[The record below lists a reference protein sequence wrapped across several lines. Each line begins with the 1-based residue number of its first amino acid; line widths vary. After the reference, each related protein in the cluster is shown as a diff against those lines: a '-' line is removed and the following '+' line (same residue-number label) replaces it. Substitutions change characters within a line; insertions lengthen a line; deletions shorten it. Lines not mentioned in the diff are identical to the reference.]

1 MDIKSLYW
9 VVYNTAKE
17 GLNNGLIRN
26 QKGIPEKG
34 IVHVHNQ
41 IGMDFINKVITD
53 FPPNVVTDEI
63 AEALCISVSNMR
75 SSNGLEW
82 IAHLFYKN
90 EPLVHY
96 VRSVLWENKIDSI
109 ISEEQQSLLDAM

>member
-9 VVYNTAKE
+9 VVYNTTKE

-26 QKGIPEKG
+26 QIGIPEEG
-34 IVHVHNQ
+34 IVHVNNQ

-53 FPPNVVTDEI
+53 FPPNVVNDEI
-63 AEALCISVSNMR
+63 AEALCISVSNSR
-75 SSNGLEW
+75 SPNGLEW
-82 IAHLFYKN
+82 IAQLFYKG

-96 VRSVLWENKIDSI
+96 VRSVLWENKIDGV
-109 ISEEQQSLLDAM
+109 ISEEQQSLLDTM